1 MFNASPNIHLKGYT
15 ALHIATEQG
24 AAESVKTLLE
34 FEADPEARTEP
45 RQETPIHLASCQGK
59 FESFSK
65 KIQLLVDKGANIDA
79 QNYECDTALHLAM
92 CRIGTADA
100 INILLK
106 SGAST
111 ELKGRNER
119 TPLQYAIFLDRE
131 EIAAVLLG
139 HGANPNCVD
148 ENGLT
153 PLHLAIRSSKI
164 STEFL
169 RRLIDAGANINKED
183 GNHHTPLYE
192 AITQGANDAIILL
205 LNHGAECKPHHQELE
220 RYLGQH
226 GLWQKL
232 ARRLPW
238 LSE

>member
-1 MFNASPNIHLKGYT
+1 VKSEKVSKSNEKRLRALLMFNASPNIHLKGYT

-45 RQETPIHLASCQGK
+45 CQETPIHLAYCQGK

-65 KIQLLVDKGANIDA
+65 KIQLLADKGADIDA
-79 QNYECDTALHLAM
+79 QNYEWDTALHLAM

-100 INILLK
+100 IHILLK
-106 SGAST
+106 LGAST
-111 ELKGRNER
+111 ELKGRNDR
-119 TPLQYAIFLDRE
+119 SPLQYAIFLDRE
-131 EIAAVLLG
+131 EIGAVLLG

-153 PLHLAIRSSKI
+153 LLHLAIRSSKI

-183 GNHHTPLYE
+183 GNHHTHRYMKLSPKAQMMRLFCCSIM
-192 AITQGANDAIILL
+192 ALTANLIIK
-205 LNHGAECKPHHQELE
+205 N
-220 RYLGQH
+220 
-226 GLWQKL
+226 
-232 ARRLPW
+232 
-238 LSE
+238 